1 MWFQEAP
8 RNDPLAVSHCHVTEP
23 DSPQSSEEPEQPSPV
38 SVLEPPFEEV
48 SGSECFESVSAGL
61 QGSFKYSITYCSFTL
76 YLASFII
83 LPNIRA
89 DNGLGW
95 LSSFCLIGLNFLP
108 VLDSFPKVVGL
119 VKISNLFSIEAR
131 PWLLIQSPLDKP
143 SLALLVC
150 LSPLNSCQ
158 FFFFFPFLLAT
169 LGARTHTHTHAHVP
183 YQLSQSPRQLFSV
196 CCHHALSMPDKCISL
211 SFLFPLVSGSY
222 F

>member
-1 MWFQEAP
+1 M
-8 RNDPLAVSHCHVTEP
+8 SHCHVTEP
-23 DSPQSSEEPEQPSPV
+23 DSPQSSKEPEQPSPV

-61 QGSFKYSITYCSFTL
+61 QGSFIYSITYCSFTL

-150 LSPLNSCQ
+150 LSPLNSSQ
-158 FFFFFPFLLAT
+158 FFFFFFVFWLHWGLE
-169 LGARTHTHTHAHVP
+169 HTHTHPHLYPLPAKP
-183 YQLSQSPRQLFSV
+183 NPETTLFSL
-196 CCHHALSMPDKCISL
+196 LSPCI
-211 SFLFPLVSGSY
+211 VHT
-222 F
+222 